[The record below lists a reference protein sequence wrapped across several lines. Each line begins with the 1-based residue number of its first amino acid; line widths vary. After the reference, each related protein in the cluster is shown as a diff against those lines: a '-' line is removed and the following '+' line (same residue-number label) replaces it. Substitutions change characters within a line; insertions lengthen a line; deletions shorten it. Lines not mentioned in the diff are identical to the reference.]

1 MSEERYKF
9 PTQLLLIFERLNIIL
24 WTSNLNKNLDYFIII
39 KAADLKNF
47 FTYIKK
53 SLQTS
58 NSYII
63 EASSCDTSNYNYTPF
78 DKKNSLCLTFYTIYF
93 YLFKIKLTIFI
104 NELSISTES
113 IDIIYPNCNWL
124 EREFCEM
131 YNLQRFNKLDS
142 RRLLLNYCDTIA
154 PLKKN
159 TDSKGTYEVY
169 YDFNDRQV
177 QFINCIDVE
186 L

>member
-1 MSEERYKF
+1 
-9 PTQLLLIFERLNIIL
+9 
-24 WTSNLNKNLDYFIII
+24 
-39 KAADLKNF
+39 
-47 FTYIKK
+47 
-53 SLQTS
+53 
-58 NSYII
+58 
-63 EASSCDTSNYNYTPF
+63 
-78 DKKNSLCLTFYTIYF
+78 
-93 YLFKIKLTIFI
+93 
-104 NELSISTES
+104 
-113 IDIIYPNCNWL
+113 
-124 EREFCEM
+124 M